1 MASWCEFHVG
11 FNSGSLVDLVTD
23 KSIAEVFGSSDRDF
37 NDLHEA
43 WVDSGYGFCIPL
55 NFENENEE
63 ILFNVGDG
71 VDADDYV
78 NAGSDGEIIV
88 SSEHPNFQHILTSLE
103 NLRTKYYDNNQ
114 NIIKA
119 EDFKNVTKSEKGW
132 LLTICELE
140 PAKLR

>member
-1 MASWCEFHVG
+1 M
-11 FNSGSLVDLVTD
+11 
-23 KSIAEVFGSSDRDF
+23 
-37 NDLHEA
+37 
-43 WVDSGYGFCIPL
+43 
-55 NFENENEE
+55 NFENGNEE
-63 ILFNVGDG
+63 ILFDLGDG

-103 NLRTKYYDNNQ
+103 NLNTKYYDNNQ